1 MAEGSGEFGHEDPA
15 HDNRLDH
22 DSDDGEQEVDT
33 THPFQPGAASTPYQ
47 PGDPYHGGE
56 QTEMSTFPHERSGLP
71 DTSYQEEI
79 PLLQRTPSI
88 SDLREE
94 SNLRQKLK
102 KAVDT
107 IKDKFPKA
115 KFEKIPIRRGKKP
128 ENVRKIVAVGPSG
141 KSEYKMLN
149 NDESGLMKSFTK
161 AFKDKLGPGEEGIIA
176 EDCDTIR
183 EQRQRLIEAEIQL
196 KQAETLASQREEE
209 KKEIEVLRRKIEQTD
224 ADIQAIQE
232 NQGSNIES
240 EAELR
245 RLKQL
250 KKNYKTDLEK
260 RIGFAYNTRKKQRK
274 GTSQG

>member
-1 MAEGSGEFGHEDPA
+1 MAEGGGEFGHEDPA
-15 HDNRLDH
+15 LDNRLDH

-33 THPFQPGAASTPYQ
+33 THPFQPGGTSTPYQ

-56 QTEMSTFPHERSGLP
+56 QMEMSTFPHERSGLP

-88 SDLREE
+88 SDLQEE

-102 KAVDT
+102 KAVDM
-107 IKDKFPKA
+107 IKDNFPKA

-128 ENVRKIVAVGPSG
+128 ENVRNIVAVGPSG
-141 KSEYKMLN
+141 KSEYKILN

-183 EQRQRLIEAEIQL
+183 EKRQRLIEAEIQL
-196 KQAETLASQREEE
+196 KEAETLTSQRQEE

-260 RIGFAYNTRKKQRK
+260 RIGFAYKTRKKQRK